1 MWLRYTLFI
10 ILVLLNIAD
19 YVTTDII
26 IDGDPALEANPWASY
41 LIGVFG
47 MKSVLFIKAIPL
59 IWLGFLLKYD
69 VKWMNMALIGLNI
82 ALGYIVLR
90 SVHAILFLV

>member
-1 MWLRYTLFI
+1 MWLRYTLYI

-26 IDGDPALEANPWASY
+26 INGDPSLEANPWASF
-41 LIGVFG
+41 LIGEFG
-47 MKSVLFIKAIPL
+47 MKSIIVIKAIPL

-69 VKWMNMALIGLNI
+69 VKWMNLALFGLVLS
-82 ALGYIVLR
+82 LGYIVAR
-90 SVHAILFLV
+90 SLHAILFLV